1 MDQLPLIFG
10 ITLLAVMSPG
20 ADFAMISRNSF
31 LYGRR
36 AGIMAA
42 VGIGL
47 SCWFHVFYAIFG
59 LAIVQRLFPNILD
72 VIKLGGAAY
81 LIYIGAT
88 TALAQPKPVGPDH
101 GPGGQTVARAI
112 TAGAL
117 TNGLNPKTAVFVIS
131 LYTQIIGPG
140 RSIAFQLGCGLFIS
154 LAHLIWFAGVASFL
168 SQPAIRS
175 KVLANQRVFN
185 GLIGSVLVVLGV
197 ALVLF
202 DVSQR
207 STMS

>member
-10 ITLLAVMSPG
+10 ITLLAVVSPG

-47 SCWFHVFYAIFG
+47 SCWIHVFYAIFG

-72 VIKLGGAAY
+72 VIKLAGAAY

-88 TALAQPKPVGPDH
+88 TSLAKPKPVGPDDV
-101 GPGGQTVARAI
+101 PGGQTVARAI

-168 SQPAIRS
+168 SQPAIRL

-185 GLIGSVLVVLGV
+185 GLIGSVLVVLGL

>member
-10 ITLLAVMSPG
+10 ITLLAVVSPG

-36 AGIMAA
+36 AGVLAA
-42 VGIGL
+42 VGIGI

-59 LAIVQRLFPNILD
+59 LAIIQRLFPHILD
-72 VIKLGGAAY
+72 VIKIAGAGY
-81 LIYIGAT
+81 LIYVGAT
-88 TALAQPKPVGPDH
+88 TALARAKTVGADDV
-101 GPGGQTVARAI
+101 PGGQTAVRAI
-112 TAGAL
+112 TAGIL

-168 SQPAIRS
+168 SQPAIRL

-185 GLIGSVLVVLGV
+185 GLIGAVLVMLGI

-202 DVSQR
+202 DVSQ
-207 STMS
+207 SSLL